1 LYTNQHKISYF
12 CAKISSLVPNI
23 MKLRLYILFF
33 ILFFI
38 RLPES
43 KAQQD
48 SLRLNPDN
56 ILLYPAKDSIPVF
69 ELSPVVI
76 LPKMHFNN
84 YRELK
89 RYWWIRRKVYKV
101 YPFAK
106 LSGENIEKLDKRL
119 AKMTKSQRK
128 RYMRIV
134 KRWIKKE
141 FEPKLKNLTQSEG
154 RILSK
159 LFHRQT
165 GQTVYEFLKKYKSGW
180 TAFWYQNMAKLYNID
195 LKAKFDPFNNKEDYW
210 IEYILQKA
218 FLNEILEP
226 QPNKLGYKFIDL
238 QNKWAPPPFNQFL
251 QKKNKKGFVPIWKTK
266 PTISNKKTK

>member
-1 LYTNQHKISYF
+1 
-12 CAKISSLVPNI
+12 
-23 MKLRLYILFF
+23 MKLSMTNRYYVF
-33 ILFFI
+33 ILLMIAFVHYAY
-38 RLPES
+38 PQS
-43 KAQQD
+43 D
-48 SLRLNPDN
+48 SLKLNREN
-56 ILLYPAKDSIPVF
+56 IILYPASDSIPVF
-69 ELSPVVI
+69 NLDSIVI

-89 RYWWIRRKVYKV
+89 HYWWIRRRVYKV

-106 LSGENIEKLDKRL
+106 LSGDNVQKLDERL
-119 AKMTKSQRK
+119 AKMTRRQRK

-134 KRWIKKE
+134 KRWIQKE

-165 GQTVYEFLKKYKSGW
+165 GQTVYDFLKKYKSGW
-180 TAFWYQNMAKLYNID
+180 TAFWYQNMAKLYHID
-195 LKAKFDPFNNKEDYW
+195 LKVKFDPVHNKEDYW
-210 IEYILQKA
+210 IEYMLQKA

-238 QNKWAPPPFNQFL
+238 QNKWAKNPLSEFLKNKL
-251 QKKNKKGFVPIWKTK
+251 QKIKTK
-266 PTISNKKTK
+266 

>member
-1 LYTNQHKISYF
+1 MPITINIKYRIFLLLIFVSTVIS
-12 CAKISSLVPNI
+12 
-23 MKLRLYILFF
+23 RG
-33 ILFFI
+33 
-38 RLPES
+38 
-43 KAQQD
+43 QQD
-48 SLRLNPDN
+48 STFINSKD
-56 ILLYPAKDSIPVF
+56 ILLYPSSDSIPVF
-69 ELSPVVI
+69 NLSPVVI
-76 LPKMHFNN
+76 IPKIHFNN

-89 RYWWIRRKVYKV
+89 HFLWIRRRVYKV

-119 AKMTKSQRK
+119 SKMKKKRRK

-165 GQTVYEFLKKYKSGW
+165 GQTVFEFLKKYKNAW
-180 TAFWYQNMAKLYNID
+180 TAFWYQNIAKLYNID
-195 LKAKFDPFNNKEDYW
+195 LKVKFDPIHNKEDYW

-218 FLNEILEP
+218 FLNEVLEP

-238 QNKWAPPPFNQFL
+238 QNKWAVPSL
-251 QKKNKKGFVPIWKTK
+251 AKRKKIKKLK
-266 PTISNKKTK
+266 